1 MSKITFKFVLGSL
14 DQLTV
19 DTPNDDADLDEPP
32 NPFARKPGKTKK
44 KSSIKKKPAGRR
56 GTGSGN
62 AAGSSRRRGP
72 DGRGKEADA
81 FTPKDDN
88 DDAAFTPKD
97 LQAQQYDAAKT
108 FAMFG
113 MPHKRSRRAPE
124 AVSASTVARV
134 RRELDDN
141 FVNDISGKV
150 PPNSVSLV
158 VRDRAHHVTR
168 RLGSRNVPLAGA
180 GNDIAASASSAKRAS
195 QDSIDMV
202 KVPGVSTKPGDE
214 QREDTASTLSV

>member
-44 KSSIKKKPAGRR
+44 KASIKKKPAGRRR

-97 LQAQQYDAAKT
+97 LQAQYDAAKT
-108 FAMFG
+108 FTTFG
-113 MPHKRSRRAPE
+113 MPHKRCRAPE
-124 AVSASTVARV
+124 AVSAFARV
-134 RRELDDN
+134 RRELE
-141 FVNDISGKV
+141 
-150 PPNSVSLV
+150 
-158 VRDRAHHVTR
+158 
-168 RLGSRNVPLAGA
+168 
-180 GNDIAASASSAKRAS
+180 
-195 QDSIDMV
+195 DSIDMV

>member
-19 DTPNDDADLDEPP
+19 DTPNDDADLEPP
-32 NPFARKPGKTKK
+32 NPFAKKPGKTKK
-44 KSSIKKKPAGRR
+44 KSSIKKKPAGR

-62 AAGSSRRRGP
+62 AAGSSRRGP

-81 FTPKDDN
+81 FTHKDDN

-168 RLGSRNVPLAGA
+168 RLGSRNFPLAGA

>member
-44 KSSIKKKPAGRR
+44 KSSIKKKPAGR

-97 LQAQQYDAAKT
+97 LQAQYDAAKT

-113 MPHKRSRRAPE
+113 MPHKRSRAPE
-124 AVSASTVARV
+124 AVSAFARV
-134 RRELDDN
+134 RRELE
-141 FVNDISGKV
+141 
-150 PPNSVSLV
+150 
-158 VRDRAHHVTR
+158 
-168 RLGSRNVPLAGA
+168 
-180 GNDIAASASSAKRAS
+180 
-195 QDSIDMV
+195 DSIDMV

>member
-1 MSKITFKFVLGSL
+1 MSKIAFKFVLGSL

-19 DTPNDDADLDEPP
+19 DTPNDDADLDEPH

-56 GTGSGN
+56 GTGSG
-62 AAGSSRRRGP
+62 P
-72 DGRGKEADA
+72 DGHGKEADA

-97 LQAQQYDAAKT
+97 LQAQYDAAKT

-113 MPHKRSRRAPE
+113 MPHKRSRAPE
-124 AVSASTVARV
+124 AVSAFARV
-134 RRELDDN
+134 RRELE
-141 FVNDISGKV
+141 
-150 PPNSVSLV
+150 
-158 VRDRAHHVTR
+158 
-168 RLGSRNVPLAGA
+168 
-180 GNDIAASASSAKRAS
+180 
-195 QDSIDMV
+195 DSIDMV
-202 KVPGVSTKPGDE
+202 KVPGVSTE